1 MTGVSIEIILQ
12 KYFSVMVLIVF
23 CETTISMVL
32 LLSFNKLT
40 YVVEINFEW
49 QMRVIELCKK
59 WSQYY

>member
-1 MTGVSIEIILQ
+1 MTGVSIELILQ
-12 KYFSVMVLIVF
+12 KCFSVMVLIVF

-49 QMRVIELCKK
+49 QMRVIELL
-59 WSQYY
+59 SGLE